1 MWKTITKERNKK
13 FIMAYYSLALI
24 FVLVGLYLKQAE
36 WYVIAVAFL
45 LLALFRKYW
54 LIKKLKN

>member
-13 FIMAYYSLALI
+13 FIMVYYALALI
-24 FVLVGLYLKQAE
+24 FVSIGLYLKDPR

-45 LLALFRKYW
+45 LLGMFRKYW
-54 LIKKLKN
+54 LMKRLKK